1 VFARKIRAREAVV
14 AVMAVMIASA
24 AAQSARAG
32 DSLRPDPSPAA
43 TASGFRPDPA
53 PTARSAGSTA
63 TSGEARHEVTRAVT
77 PRIATTP
84 RAIAT
89 TPRVATP
96 AASTRPTRPRAVIR
110 SRTHS
115 RAAASRRAARAA
127 GAAFAAALRHSRI
140 PLPAAQPGDTGSSSA
155 REPLFAAAAG
165 LAAVVLASGSLLA
178 LTSRR
183 RFDEALARR

>member
-14 AVMAVMIASA
+14 AVMAVLIASA

-63 TSGEARHEVTRAVT
+63 TSGEVRHEVTPAVT
-77 PRIATTP
+77 PRVATTP
-84 RAIAT
+84 RA
-89 TPRVATP
+89 VTP
-96 AASTRPTRPRAVIR
+96 APSTRPTRPRAVIR

-115 RAAASRRAARAA
+115 HPAASRRAARAARAA